1 MENRWMQRDAS
12 EVQSAFMQKV
22 YAWMFSALL
31 ITAGVA
37 YYSASSATIINM
49 VFSSGYGIFPFIIAE
64 FALVYYI
71 SSRIDRISSQTAK
84 LLFFLYSALNGVTMG
99 IIFLAYTSASIY
111 YTFLITAVMFGIMSV
126 YGMVT
131 KKDLSSIGNI
141 AFMAL
146 IGIIIASVVNIF
158 LNSEALY
165 WIISYAGVILFT
177 GLTAYDTQKIKKMHS
192 VMAHDEESGNKVAI
206 LGALTLY
213 LDFINLFLFLLR
225 FFGRRN

>member
-12 EVQSAFMQKV
+12 EARSAFMQKV

-37 YYSASSATIINM
+37 YLSASSSTIIGL
-49 VFSSGYGIFPFIIAE
+49 VYSSGFGVFPLIIAE
-64 FALVYYI
+64 LALVYYI
-71 SSRIDRISSQTAK
+71 SSRIDRLSSDRAR
-84 LLFFLYSALNGVTMG
+84 LLFFIYAALNGVTLG
-99 IIFLAYTSASIY
+99 IIFLVYTSGSIY
-111 YTFLITAVMFGIMSV
+111 NTFLITAAMFGLMSL
-126 YGMVT
+126 YGYMT

-146 IGIIIASVVNIF
+146 IGVIIASVVNMF

-165 WIISYAGVILFT
+165 WIISYVGVILFT
-177 GLTAYDTQKIKKMHS
+177 GLTAYDTQKIKHMYE
-192 VMAHDEESGNKVAI
+192 VTAHDPEGVNKVAI

-213 LDFINLFLFLLR
+213 LDFINLFLYLLR
-225 FFGRRN
+225 FFGRRD

>member
-1 MENRWMQRDAS
+1 MENGWMQRETS
-12 EVQSAFMQKV
+12 EVRTAFMQKV

-31 ITAGVA
+31 ITAGVSF
-37 YYSASSATIINM
+37 YSATSETIINF
-49 VFSSGYGIFPFIIAE
+49 VFGTGFGILPFIIAE

-71 SSRIDRISSQTAK
+71 SSRIDRLSSQTAK
-84 LLFFLYSALNGVTMG
+84 MLFFLYSALNGVTMG
-99 IIFLAYTSASIY
+99 IIFLVYTAASIY

-126 YGMVT
+126 YGMMT

-146 IGIIIASVVNIF
+146 IGIIIASLVNMF

-165 WIISYAGVILFT
+165 WIISYVGVILFT
-177 GLTAYDTQKIKKMHS
+177 GLTAYDTQKIKQMHT

-225 FFGRRN
+225 FFGKRD